1 MISTGTLYRSNTPSG
16 FPWPRRRG
24 RSAGIPALGDGSG
37 LELALTTLDL
47 ERLDLEVES
56 TVRRDACMQVRNM
69 AKSSNDAKNERVI
82 AKKKILKNPHMYV
95 LFRVFRHHG
104 FPGRGQGFPE
114 TGVDM
119 TKPAQVGCLVNG
131 YLVNVFGFRGGLYL
145 IRIRDSSVFV
155 DRFIFPVPL
164 QDRLHRVRTWAATGL
179 RTSTPV

>member
-82 AKKKILKNPHMYV
+82 AKKKNIKKSAHVCSIQGVPAPWVPGAWAGVPGDRRGYDEA
-95 LFRVFRHHG
+95 R
-104 FPGRGQGFPE
+104 PGRLFSKCGR
-114 TGVDM
+114 
-119 TKPAQVGCLVNG
+119 N
-131 YLVNVFGFRGGLYL
+131 
-145 IRIRDSSVFV
+145 
-155 DRFIFPVPL
+155 
-164 QDRLHRVRTWAATGL
+164 
-179 RTSTPV
+179 

>member
-1 MISTGTLYRSNTPSG
+1 LQ
-16 FPWPRRRG
+16 
-24 RSAGIPALGDGSG
+24 G
-37 LELALTTLDL
+37 L
-47 ERLDLEVES
+47 
-56 TVRRDACMQVRNM
+56 TVWG
-69 AKSSNDAKNERVI
+69 
-82 AKKKILKNPHMYV
+82 
-95 LFRVFRHHG
+95 FRHRG
-104 FPGRGQGFPE
+104 FPGRGQRSPE